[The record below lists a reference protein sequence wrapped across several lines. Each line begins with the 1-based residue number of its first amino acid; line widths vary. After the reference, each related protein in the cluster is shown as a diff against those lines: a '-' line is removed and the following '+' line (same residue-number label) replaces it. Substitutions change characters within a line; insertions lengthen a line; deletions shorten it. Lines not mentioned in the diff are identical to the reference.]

1 MVCTVSQNTLFL
13 LYQKD
18 IKASLDKRNSGRLWW
33 GEGVVCAV
41 PRLSAAFLSRSGQ
54 DMVSILQLVQNLMH
68 GDEDEQP
75 QSTR

>member
-1 MVCTVSQNTLFL
+1 M
-13 LYQKD
+13 
-18 IKASLDKRNSGRLWW
+18 
-33 GEGVVCAV
+33 CAV

-75 QSTR
+75 QQVVGLGAWR